1 MRRKIPSTAAL
12 LAFEAAARQQSFTRA
27 AEELALTQSAVCR
40 QIAALEDFL
49 GCELFRRT
57 QRGVK
62 LTEAGLAYSRK
73 VTAQLDGLERDCLAM
88 RRPQGAVS
96 LELAVVPTFA
106 TQWLLPRLADFQVRY
121 PQISLNLTTRTRP
134 FLFAGTDFDAAIYSG
149 DGDWPGT
156 QAHFL
161 LHELLLPVAS
171 PTLLAGLS
179 APINAAQLARLSL
192 LQQSTRPHAWR
203 QWFAAQGVNVAED
216 LHGPRLELFSMLAQA
231 ACHGLGAALIPP
243 LLIQQELADGRLQI
257 LMDAPLTDEN
267 RAYYLIIPERK
278 AELSALCALRDWLLS
293 QTGV

>member
-27 AEELALTQSAVCR
+27 AQELSLTQSAVCR
-40 QIAALEDFL
+40 QIAALEAFL

-73 VTAQLDGLERDCLAM
+73 VTAQLDDLERDCLAI

-106 TQWLLPRLADFQVRY
+106 TQWLLPRLANFQVRY

-134 FLFAGTDFDAAIYSG
+134 FLFADTDFDAAIYSG

-156 QAHFL
+156 EAHFL
-161 LHELLLPVAS
+161 LHESLLPVAS
-171 PTLLAGLS
+171 PALLGGLS
-179 APINAAQLARLSL
+179 MPLDAKQLACLPL

-203 QWFAAQGVNVAED
+203 QWFAAQGVDVAED
-216 LHGPRLELFSMLAQA
+216 LHAPRLELFSMLAQA

-243 LLIQQELADGRLQI
+243 LLIQQELNDGRLQV

-267 RAYYLIIPERK
+267 RAYYLVIPERK
-278 AELSALCALRDWLLS
+278 AELPALCALRDWLLL